1 MNKNSVIN
9 LLGFLFIIAVAIC
22 QVDSQMLHDAQ
33 NQIRT
38 EQTAK
43 SKAAAQMEDLSATND
58 DLTDQN
64 KELKDSQTH
73 IKDGQQIKN
82 DKFTIDYEDD
92 GDGDYTL
99 TVYPN
104 KKNEKM
110 IAQQGDGA
118 QGLEIVNVPKTD
130 KRTTTAN
137 QKGSCT
143 NDYYTR
149 SGNVPR

>member
-1 MNKNSVIN
+1 MNKNSVIKVLGV
-9 LLGFLFIIAVAIC
+9 LLIIAVANWY
-22 QVDSQMLHDAQ
+22 VDSQKLHDAQ

-137 QKGSCT
+137 
-143 NDYYTR
+143 
-149 SGNVPR
+149 

>member
-1 MNKNSVIN
+1 M
-9 LLGFLFIIAVAIC
+9 AVANWY
-22 QVDSQMLHDAQ
+22 VDSQKLHDAQ
-33 NQIRT
+33 NKIRI

-43 SKAAAQMEDLSATND
+43 SKATAQMEDLSATND

-137 QKGSCT
+137 
-143 NDYYTR
+143 
-149 SGNVPR
+149 

>member
-1 MNKNSVIN
+1 MNKNSVIKVLGV
-9 LLGFLFIIAVAIC
+9 LLIIAVANWY
-22 QVDSQMLHDAQ
+22 VDSQKLHDAQ

-43 SKAAAQMEDLSATND
+43 SKANAQVEDLSATND

-137 QKGSCT
+137 
-143 NDYYTR
+143 
-149 SGNVPR
+149 

>member
-1 MNKNSVIN
+1 MNKNSIIKVLGV
-9 LLGFLFIIAVAIC
+9 LLIIAVANWY
-22 QVDSQMLHDAQ
+22 VDSQKLHNAQ

-43 SKAAAQMEDLSATND
+43 SKATAQVEDLSTTND

-137 QKGSCT
+137 
-143 NDYYTR
+143 
-149 SGNVPR
+149 

>member
-1 MNKNSVIN
+1 MNKD
-9 LLGFLFIIAVAIC
+9 LLIKTLGVLLIVAASNWY
-22 QVDSQMLHDAQ
+22 VDSQKLHDA
-33 NQIRT
+33 NNTIRT

-43 SKAAAQMEDLSATND
+43 SKATAQIEDLNATND
-58 DLTDQN
+58 DLNNQN
-64 KELKDSQTH
+64 KELKESETN

-82 DKFTIDYEDD
+82 DKFTLEYEDD

-104 KKNEKM
+104 KKGERL

-137 QKGSCT
+137 
-143 NDYYTR
+143 
-149 SGNVPR
+149 

>member
-1 MNKNSVIN
+1 MNKNSIIKVLGV
-9 LLGFLFIIAVAIC
+9 LLIIAVANWY
-22 QVDSQMLHDAQ
+22 VDSQKLHDAQ

-43 SKAAAQMEDLSATND
+43 SKTTTQMEDLSATND
-58 DLTDQN
+58 DLTGQN

-110 IAQQGDGA
+110 IAQQGNGA

-137 QKGSCT
+137 
-143 NDYYTR
+143 
-149 SGNVPR
+149 